1 MRPEWSDFKVVLA
14 LARAGSVA
22 GAARELQ
29 VDNSTIS
36 RRLAAL
42 EEAVGAKLLI
52 RGGREFS
59 WTAEGRAV
67 LDAAEAMEASAAAA
81 LRAVRASKVDV
92 EGAVRVSVAPAFAHV
107 LMRHMMPGLRQAHP
121 LLKVEIEGAFQRA
134 DLAKGGADIAV
145 RMMRPEEP
153 DLVARRA
160 FDCGWFA
167 YASSTYLESHGRPD
181 TFDALAQHALVLY
194 VEILH
199 SAPPTRWLETY
210 KSICRSASRVDSLE
224 CACQAAA
231 AGAGIAVL
239 PAFVGDP
246 MPELSRV
253 FPDAVALNT
262 GWVVYHD
269 CVRDNSR
276 VRVVTDALL
285 EFFRGYEWMFAGTEM
300 PGATQRLTGANRTS
314 TSELDANS

>member
-1 MRPEWSDFKVVLA
+1 MRPEWSDFRVLLA
-14 LARAGSVA
+14 LSRAGSVA

-36 RRLAAL
+36 RRLAAV
-42 EEAVGAKLLI
+42 EEAVGSKLLI

-67 LDAAEAMEASAAAA
+67 LDAAEAMEASVAAA

-92 EGAVRVSVAPAFAHV
+92 EGAVRVSVAPAFTHI
-107 LMRHMMPGLRQAHP
+107 LMRLMLPGLRLAHP
-121 LLKVEIEGAFQRA
+121 LLNVEIEGAFQRT

-160 FDCGWFA
+160 FDCGWFT
-167 YASSTYLESHGRPD
+167 YASSTYLESHGRPA
-181 TFDALAQHALVLY
+181 TVDALNQHALVLY
-194 VEILH
+194 TEIIQA
-199 SAPPTRWLETY
+199 APPTRWLETY
-210 KSICRSASRVDSLE
+210 KATCRAATRVDSLE
-224 CACQAAA
+224 CASLAAA

-246 MPELSRV
+246 IPELSRV
-253 FPDAVALNT
+253 FTDAVALNT

-276 VRVVTDALL
+276 VRVVADALL
-285 EFFRGYEWMFAGTEM
+285 EFFRSHEWMFAGT
-300 PGATQRLTGANRTS
+300 AKHDAAKRLTP
-314 TSELDANS
+314 SETGDHATTNN